1 MRNADEWERWL
12 HLKPEARLDPAE
24 AVRDANAA
32 RKETGER
39 VRWRI
44 SWGQLAGLL
53 ILAALVALVVYFL
66 FFHWHY
72 TPPPIGP
79 NSP

>member
-12 HLKPEARLDPAE
+12 HLKPAERLDPAE

-32 RKETGER
+32 RKETGDR

-66 FFHWHY
+66 YF
-72 TPPPIGP
+72 
-79 NSP
+79 